1 MIKIGDRVEILNDNA
16 SLLEVGSQHIV
27 TEVQGW
33 KGHDRRIVA
42 IDQWL
47 FPTDCLRKVEKDEG

>member
-1 MIKIGDRVEILNDNA
+1 MIKIGDRVKILNNNA

-27 TEVQGW
+27 TAESGW
-33 KGHDRRIVA
+33 KEHGRRIVA

-47 FPTDCLRKVEKDEG
+47 FPTDCLKKVKDEG